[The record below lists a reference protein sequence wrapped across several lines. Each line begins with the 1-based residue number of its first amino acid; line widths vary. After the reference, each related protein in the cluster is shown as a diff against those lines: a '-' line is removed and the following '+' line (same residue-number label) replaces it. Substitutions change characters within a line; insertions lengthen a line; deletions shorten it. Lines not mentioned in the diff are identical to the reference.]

1 MNEAGEP
8 IPSAEAPIQ
17 FTVGGDALSPRIGDY
32 EDYTMLEIFHRT
44 PPVKT
49 DENGHFVFHRLP
61 PRATTMLHVQGPGY
75 AKTKRVFVPVGRQ
88 DLEFRLKREARIEG
102 RLSYAETG
110 EPVANAKVDLRSTDL
125 LDDWWRASVD
135 EDGDFVLKNLGPGT
149 YNLFLDF
156 IDKGPEGWTAAA
168 RQGIKVAEGQTV
180 SNMDL
185 SLIRCGLI
193 TGRTSD
199 KDTDE
204 PLSNVIIY
212 FHDAARPES
221 QISRHSAEPD
231 ETGVYRFHA
240 APGRVLVMASAP
252 GISRHRRGKAICR
265 CR

>member
-1 MNEAGEP
+1 
-8 IPSAEAPIQ
+8 
-17 FTVGGDALSPRIGDY
+17 
-32 EDYTMLEIFHRT
+32 
-44 PPVKT
+44 
-49 DENGHFVFHRLP
+49 
-61 PRATTMLHVQGPGY
+61 MLHVQGPGY
-75 AKTKRVFVPVGRQ
+75 VKTKRVFVPVGRQ

>member
-1 MNEAGEP
+1 M
-8 IPSAEAPIQ
+8 
-17 FTVGGDALSPRIGDY
+17 
-32 EDYTMLEIFHRT
+32 
-44 PPVKT
+44 
-49 DENGHFVFHRLP
+49 
-61 PRATTMLHVQGPGY
+61 
-75 AKTKRVFVPVGRQ
+75 
-88 DLEFRLKREARIEG
+88 
-102 RLSYAETG
+102 
-110 EPVANAKVDLRSTDL
+110 ANAKVDLRSTDL